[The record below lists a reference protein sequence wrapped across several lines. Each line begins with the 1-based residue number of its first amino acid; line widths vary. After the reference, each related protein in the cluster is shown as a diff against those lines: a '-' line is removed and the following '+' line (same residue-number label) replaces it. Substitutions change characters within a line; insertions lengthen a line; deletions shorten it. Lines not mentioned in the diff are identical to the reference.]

1 MSERV
6 LTGRTAI
13 VTGASQGLG
22 CEIARYLLGA
32 GADIAIC
39 ARSTNDID
47 RAAAELRAAYPD
59 RKIVAGTCDIART
72 EDLDRLFN
80 AAASAFATIDIL
92 VNNAGVHG
100 PIGPIDTIDWPAWQQ
115 AIAVNLNGT
124 AYACR
129 LAVQHFKAKETGRHH
144 KIINLSGGGATAPQ
158 PGLAAYGASKAGLVR
173 FTETLAE
180 EVKAFGI
187 DVNAIAPG
195 ALKTRLLDELLAAG
209 PQNIGEQYHS
219 RVSRLKEDGASPMVH
234 AAELAVFLASAA
246 SDGITGK
253 LISAVWDNWL
263 AWPAHIDE
271 LQRGDIYTLRRIIGR
286 DRGAGWG
293 DK

>member
-1 MSERV
+1 VSERV
-6 LTGRTAI
+6 LSGKSAI

-22 CEIARYLLGA
+22 HEIARHFLAA

-39 ARSTNDID
+39 ARSAVDIES
-47 RAAAELRAAYPD
+47 AALALRQAHPNRNVLA
-59 RKIVAGTCDIART
+59 VTCDIART
-72 EDLDRLFN
+72 EDLDRLFD
-80 AAASAFATIDIL
+80 AVASTFGTLDIL
-92 VNNAGVHG
+92 VNNAGIHG
-100 PIGPIDTIDWPAWQQ
+100 PIGPLDAIDWAAWQE

-124 AYACR
+124 VYACR
-129 LAVQHFKAKETGRHH
+129 RAVQHFKGKPADRHR

-158 PGLAAYGASKAGLVR
+158 PGLTAYGASKAGLAR

-187 DVNAIAPG
+187 DVNAVAPG

-209 PQNIGEQYHS
+209 PQNIGEQDHS
-219 RVSRLKEDGASPMVH
+219 RVSRLKEDGTAPMAH

-253 LISAVWDNWL
+253 LISALWDNWP

-271 LQRGDIYTLRRIIGR
+271 LQRSDIYTLRRITGR